1 MKRDF
6 IAVLFLIQLFLLTSC
21 GYHRQE
27 TNIQLPDWIQKI
39 YVAPWKNNSTELK
52 LGQWITQELREEFLR
67 DSGLQLSD
75 KDEADVI
82 LSGKVVSAFTTG
94 LSYVRYDVAVER
106 RISVEVEVRLVD
118 AKSGKEIW
126 KSPPIFREEGFYVGK
141 SVTQTEDLKNEA
153 LKKIS
158 RDIAQIIHHRI
169 AGVY

>member
-1 MKRDF
+1 M
-6 IAVLFLIQLFLLTSC
+6 
-21 GYHRQE
+21 
-27 TNIQLPDWIQKI
+27 
-39 YVAPWKNNSTELK
+39 K